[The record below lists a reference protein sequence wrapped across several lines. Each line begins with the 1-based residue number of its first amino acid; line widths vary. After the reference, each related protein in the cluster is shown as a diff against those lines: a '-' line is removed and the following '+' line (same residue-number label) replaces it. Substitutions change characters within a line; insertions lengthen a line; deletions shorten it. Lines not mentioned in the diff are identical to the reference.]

1 MIRLR
6 EGHDTRILDASVA
19 VTSRAD
25 VHWAY
30 DTFGNSIALLS
41 FRAIAEELII
51 TSELLLRLYGLDEP
65 LQRIERYAGGYPVTD
80 VAEG

>member
-6 EGHDTRILDASVA
+6 EGHDMRILDASVA

-41 FRAIAEELII
+41 FHAIAEELII
-51 TSELLLRLYGLDEP
+51 TSELDTSKNQVCRAGPEGEGDMSSGLLGL
-65 LQRIERYAGGYPVTD
+65 
-80 VAEG
+80 